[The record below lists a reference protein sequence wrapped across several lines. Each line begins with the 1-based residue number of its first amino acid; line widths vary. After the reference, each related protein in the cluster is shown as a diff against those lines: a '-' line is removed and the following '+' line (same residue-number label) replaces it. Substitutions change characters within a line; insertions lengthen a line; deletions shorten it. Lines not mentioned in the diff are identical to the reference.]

1 MQHQSNNRPSEQLS
15 LPAER
20 HFLVNRDV
28 AANQLQT
35 YRSNNEPILMTSSSG
50 MPIGDKVYSLTP
62 GSRGPILLQDTCLL
76 EEIGQFN
83 EEKIAERC
91 SFAKG
96 AGALGIFQCTTDLG
110 ASLTRAHFLQTR
122 NKQTPIAIRFSRF
135 RSECGSA
142 DTVRDLRGMSIK
154 FYTDC
159 GNFDLICNHL
169 PVFFIRDPVLY
180 PSLVHSQKRN
190 PVTNLFDSDAY
201 WDFLTLRPETTHC
214 LVEIFLSNTYI
225 HIQKMHL
232 LSSRFYST
240 VIVEFPMAIV
250 P

>member
-15 LPAER
+15 SPAER

-50 MPIGDKVYSLTP
+50 MPIGDKVYSLTA

-240 VIVEFPMAIV
+240 VIVEFPMVIV